1 MTGFD
6 RREILTGLG
15 MAALTPSLAWG
26 QTATAPAMLPKGMS
40 KVNFSAALGALRSI
54 VGPEWVFADE
64 TSLLPY
70 KKEYIPDVGGK
81 YVPIGA
87 VAPATV
93 EQVQQIVQ
101 VANRYK
107 MPLWPVSTG
116 KNMGYGMTN
125 TATPGQMVLDLKRM
139 NKIISV
145 DPELCTALVEPGVTY
160 QDLANCD
167 RRPAWHHDR

>member
-1 MTGFD
+1 MEPDGPGARST
-6 RREILTGLG
+6 
-15 MAALTPSLAWG
+15 
-26 QTATAPAMLPKGMS
+26 KGMT
-40 KVNFSAALGALRSI
+40 KTNFSAALGALRSI
-54 VGPEWVFADE
+54 VGAEWVFADE
-64 TSLLPY
+64 TAITPY
-70 KKEYIPDVGGK
+70 KNAIIPDVGGK
-81 YVPIGA
+81 HVPIGA

-93 EQVQQIVQ
+93 EQVQQIVE

-145 DPELCTALVEPGVTY
+145 DLELCTALVEPGVT
-160 QDLANCD
+160 
-167 RRPAWHHDR
+167 